1 MKKLLMEIDLSVIGR
16 IKTEVNDN
24 LKPITPE
31 MAENLAETMID
42 AYKNTV
48 DYEGEEYEDALFE
61 IKNVIA
67 DGYGEFLKSVSFA
80 FVKENEVVSAIM
92 VSLYENIPY
101 ILYVFTKKN
110 NIGRGL
116 ATRLIRKSLYEL
128 DRKGYRR
135 VQLSVSEAN
144 HGARFLYEKLGFK
157 YKSIS

>member
-1 MKKLLMEIDLSVIGR
+1 
-16 IKTEVNDN
+16 
-24 LKPITPE
+24 
-31 MAENLAETMID
+31 
-42 AYKNTV
+42 
-48 DYEGEEYEDALFE
+48 
-61 IKNVIA
+61 
-67 DGYGEFLKSVSFA
+67 VSFA
-80 FVKENEVVSAIM
+80 FVKENEDVSAIM